1 MFEVMNNDF
10 DNFVKNPGMI
20 RHIVFF
26 RMANEITQDQKMLLL
41 EEIKL
46 KLEELPHVIPEILS
60 FEVGINCASDGK
72 AADLS
77 LLSDFAGEEAL
88 ITYQLHPAHKA
99 FVEWNRDKCPRY
111 SVVDYKF

>member
-1 MFEVMNNDF
+1 
-10 DNFVKNPGMI
+10 MI

-26 RMANEITQDQKMLLL
+26 RMAHEIARDQKMVLL

-46 KLEELPHVIPEILS
+46 KLEELPLLIPEILS
-60 FEVGINCASDGK
+60 FEIGINCVSDAK

-77 LLSDFAGEEAL
+77 LLSDFASEESLLA
-88 ITYQLHPAHKA
+88 YQLHPAHKD

>member
-1 MFEVMNNDF
+1 
-10 DNFVKNPGMI
+10 MI

-26 RMANEITQDQKMLLL
+26 KMTGEIHQEDKMAML
-41 EEIKL
+41 EKVKS
-46 KLEELPHVIPEILS
+46 KLEELPLLIPEILS
-60 FEVGINCASDGK
+60 FEIGINCAFDPK

-77 LLSDFAGEEAL
+77 LLSDFAGKEAL
-88 ITYQLHPAHKA
+88 LTYQLHPAHKA